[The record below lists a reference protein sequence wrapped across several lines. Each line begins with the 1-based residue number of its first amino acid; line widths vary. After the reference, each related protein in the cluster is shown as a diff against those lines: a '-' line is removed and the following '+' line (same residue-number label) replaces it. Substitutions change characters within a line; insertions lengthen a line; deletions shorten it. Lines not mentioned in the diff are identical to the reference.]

1 MRAVL
6 RFAAESVALRAA
18 VLHRRRHTGKR
29 EAPDRSRVARPC
41 RGAHN
46 ARLFRGA
53 LPGNGRANAMMYFAR
68 WKTAAI
74 LSVLLL
80 GALLCVPNLFPRADL
95 PSWARSFSLGL
106 DLRGGS
112 YLLLEVDLNAVVR
125 ERLESLADA
134 ARTRLRNANIGYVNL
149 AADPLNR
156 RMGFRVRDP
165 AQAAEA
171 ARLMREEV
179 SPVQGPG
186 GSVPDLE
193 VTTAPDGTV
202 RVALTEAGL
211 RAKASAA
218 VEQSI
223 EIVRRRIDETGVV
236 EALIARQGQNRVLVQ
251 LPGVEDPA
259 RIKDLLGKTARMTF
273 HLLDEGANP
282 GAGGAPPPGVMFLE
296 GERAGPSG
304 QIERYAVRR
313 RVEVD
318 GANLTDA
325 RAGQDSRTGEWVV
338 NFSFDSI
345 GTRRFAEVTR
355 QNVNRPFAIVLDDR
369 VITAPN
375 IREPITGG
383 RGQISGSF
391 TARTANDLAVLLRAG
406 ALPAP
411 LTVVEERTVGPEL
424 GADAIRAGV
433 ISLAVGTAFV
443 FLYMGLAYG
452 LFGWFANIALLV
464 NVMLMLA
471 ALSVLEATLTLP
483 GIAGIVLTLGTALD
497 ANILINERIREE
509 AKLGRTPIAALE
521 AGFTKAS
528 GTIMDSNLTNLIAMA
543 CLYAFGS
550 GPVRGFA
557 VTVAIG
563 TIVQM
568 WTATTLVRLFVS
580 WWYRA
585 KRPKELPV
593 IGGGPGVLRRLSRP
607 LFRLVP
613 DATRV
618 PFMRG
623 ARAGLIASAIL
634 STAAVIGAFWPGLDK
649 GIDFKGGITMEV
661 RTPEAANLG
670 QLRSAV
676 SGLNLGDVG
685 MQEFGAPDT
694 VLVRLPVQG
703 DEAGTQRAVSA
714 VRAALEQAA
723 PGTRILRVEAV
734 GNRISDE
741 LFAGGMI
748 ALGISLLAM
757 LVYIWFRFEWQFA
770 VAAIA
775 TLVLDT
781 TKTVGFM
788 VLFGIEFNL
797 TTVAAILTVIGF
809 SANDKVVVFDRVREN
824 LRKYKALPLRDLVD
838 LSINETLN
846 RSLGTSMTLLL
857 SAVPLA
863 LFGGD
868 ALSGFALVMLFGIF
882 ISAMSSVFIAAP
894 IVLFTGG
901 QRLRRGGD
909 APPAGGPPRRAE
921 RAAGD
926 SPGMTQAARV

>member
-1 MRAVL
+1 
-6 RFAAESVALRAA
+6 
-18 VLHRRRHTGKR
+18 
-29 EAPDRSRVARPC
+29 
-41 RGAHN
+41 
-46 ARLFRGA
+46 
-53 LPGNGRANAMMYFAR
+53 MMYFAR
-68 WKTAAI
+68 WKTLAI
-74 LSVLLL
+74 LAVVAL
-80 GALLCVPNLFPRADL
+80 GVLLCVPNLFPRSQL
-95 PSWARSFSLGL
+95 PSWARTFSLGL

-112 YLLLEVDLNAVVR
+112 YLLLEVDLDAVVK
-125 ERLESLADA
+125 ERLEGLADA
-134 ARTRLRNANIGYVNL
+134 ARTRLRAANIGYVNL
-149 AADPLNR
+149 QPDPAGR
-156 RMGFRVRDP
+156 RLTFRVRDT
-165 AQAAEA
+165 AQLAEA
-171 ARLMREEV
+171 ARLMREQANAL
-179 SPVQGPG
+179 PTGAG
-186 GSVPDLE
+186 GTVPDLE
-193 VTTAPDGTV
+193 VTTTPDGTV
-202 RVALTEAGL
+202 SAALTEAGL
-211 RAKASAA
+211 RAKATGA

-236 EALIARQGQNRVLVQ
+236 EALIARQGQNRILVQ
-251 LPGVEDPA
+251 LPGVEDPN
-259 RIKDLLGKTARMTF
+259 RIKELLGKTARMTF
-273 HLLDEGANP
+273 HLLDESANVTSP
-282 GAGGAPPPGVMFLE
+282 TPPPGVMFLQ

-304 QIERYAVRR
+304 QPERYPVRR

-338 NFSFDSI
+338 NFAFDSV
-345 GTRRFAEVTR
+345 GTRRFADITR
-355 QNVNRPFAIVLDDR
+355 ANVGRPFAIVLDDR
-369 VITAPN
+369 VITAPV

-433 ISLAVGTAFV
+433 ISLAVGAAFV

-452 LFGWFANIALLV
+452 LFGWFANIALFV
-464 NVMLMLA
+464 NIVLMLA
-471 ALSVLEATLTLP
+471 ALSLMEATLTLP

-509 AKLGRTPIAALE
+509 TKNGRPPVSALE

-543 CLYAFGS
+543 CLYGFGS
-550 GPVRGFA
+550 GPVKGFA
-557 VTVAIG
+557 VTVAVG
-563 TIVQM
+563 TVVQM
-568 WTATTLVRLFVS
+568 WTATTLVRLMVS

-593 IGGGPGVLRRLSRP
+593 VGGGPGLLHRLARP

-613 DATRV
+613 DVTRI

-623 ARAGLIASAIL
+623 ARAGLVASAIL
-634 STAAVIGAFWPGLDK
+634 STASLIGAFYPGLEK

-661 RTPEAANLG
+661 RTPQPADLAQIRG
-670 QLRSAV
+670 AV
-676 SGLNLGDVG
+676 SGLGLGDVG
-685 MQEFGAPDT
+685 VQEFGAPDS
-694 VLVRLPVQG
+694 VLVRLPVQ
-703 DEAGTQRAVSA
+703 DVEEGTQRAVSA
-714 VRAALEQAA
+714 VRNALEQAA

-741 LFAGGMI
+741 LFIGGMI

-770 VAAIA
+770 IAAII

-788 VLFGIEFNL
+788 VLFQIEFNL

-809 SANDKVVVFDRVREN
+809 SANDKVVVFDRMREN
-824 LRKYKALPLRDLVD
+824 LRKYKQLPLRDLVD

-868 ALSGFALVMLFGIF
+868 TLSGFAWVMLFGIV
-882 ISAMSSVFIAAP
+882 ISASSSVFIAAP
-894 IVLFTGG
+894 IVLFTGAN
-901 QRLRRGGD
+901 RLRRGGD
-909 APPAGGPPRRAE
+909 AAPAAGAGEGGPGARGGGGSGRA
-921 RAAGD
+921 
-926 SPGMTQAARV
+926 PARV